1 MGLKQWIIDRLSQT
15 PTAAKEVAAAD
26 FFDLAANCYI
36 QDLAFWS
43 CVTVISNAITK
54 CRFKTYVG
62 GKEIKGDEYYLWNY
76 EPNCN
81 QNANEFLDELIAKLY
96 KDNEALVVEASG
108 QLIVAESY
116 TKTEYALKENLF
128 SNVSAKNLSFSRSF
142 RQSEVL
148 YFQLNAENM
157 KRISD
162 GVYGAYSELLMYCMN
177 SYKKSRGRSGI
188 LKIDAMVQNSQGFQ
202 DRYDN
207 LINEQFKKY
216 FQADNAVL
224 PLFSGF
230 DFQEDKSKTY
240 SNESTRDIKAMI
252 DDICEWTAKA
262 FGVPP
267 AAVSG
272 NITNTKE
279 AIDQMLTFCIDPLVA
294 MIETEINRKRYGKEG
309 IQNGSYIK
317 IDTTAIKHI
326 DLLDVAASID
336 KLISSGAFCI
346 DDIREAVGKDPL
358 NTEWSREHFI
368 TKNYSSIEELLNALE
383 GGKT

>member
-1 MGLKQWIIDRLSQT
+1 
-15 PTAAKEVAAAD
+15 
-26 FFDLAANCYI
+26 
-36 QDLAFWS
+36 
-43 CVTVISNAITK
+43 
-54 CRFKTYVG
+54 
-62 GKEIKGDEYYLWNY
+62 
-76 EPNCN
+76 
-81 QNANEFLDELIAKLY
+81 
-96 KDNEALVVEASG
+96 
-108 QLIVAESY
+108 
-116 TKTEYALKENLF
+116 
-128 SNVSAKNLSFSRSF
+128 
-142 RQSEVL
+142 
-148 YFQLNAENM
+148 
-157 KRISD
+157 
-162 GVYGAYSELLMYCMN
+162 
-177 SYKKSRGRSGI
+177 
-188 LKIDAMVQNSQGFQ
+188 
-202 DRYDN
+202 
-207 LINEQFKKY
+207 
-216 FQADNAVL
+216 
-224 PLFSGF
+224 
-230 DFQEDKSKTY
+230 
-240 SNESTRDIKAMI
+240 MI

-272 NITNTKE
+272 SITNTKE

>member
-1 MGLKQWIIDRLSQT
+1 MGLKQWIIDRLSKT
-15 PTAAKEVAAAD
+15 PTMAKEVAATD

-36 QDLAFWS
+36 RDLAFWS

-62 GKEIKGDEYYLWNY
+62 GKETKGDEYYLWNY
-76 EPNCN
+76 EPNYN

-96 KDNEALVVEASG
+96 KENEALVVEASG
-108 QLIVAESY
+108 QLIVAESF
-116 TKTEYALKENLF
+116 TKTEYALKENVF
-128 SNVSAKNLSFSRSF
+128 SNVSAKNFSFSRSF
-142 RQSEVL
+142 TQSEVL
-148 YFQLNAENM
+148 HFQLNAENM

-162 GVYGAYSELLMYCMN
+162 GIHGAYSELLTYCMN

-188 LKIDAMVQNSQGFQ
+188 LKIEAMAQNSQGFQ
-202 DRYDN
+202 DRYDE
-207 LINEQFKKY
+207 LINKQFKKY
-216 FQADNAVL
+216 FEADNAVL

-294 MIETEINRKRYGKEG
+294 MIETEINRKRYGKES

-346 DDIREAVGKDPL
+346 DDIREAVGRDPL

>member
-1 MGLKQWIIDRLSQT
+1 M
-15 PTAAKEVAAAD
+15 
-26 FFDLAANCYI
+26 
-36 QDLAFWS
+36 
-43 CVTVISNAITK
+43 
-54 CRFKTYVG
+54 
-62 GKEIKGDEYYLWNY
+62 
-76 EPNCN
+76 
-81 QNANEFLDELIAKLY
+81 
-96 KDNEALVVEASG
+96 
-108 QLIVAESY
+108 
-116 TKTEYALKENLF
+116 
-128 SNVSAKNLSFSRSF
+128 
-142 RQSEVL
+142 
-148 YFQLNAENM
+148 
-157 KRISD
+157 
-162 GVYGAYSELLMYCMN
+162 
-177 SYKKSRGRSGI
+177 
-188 LKIDAMVQNSQGFQ
+188 
-202 DRYDN
+202 
-207 LINEQFKKY
+207 
-216 FQADNAVL
+216 L

-272 NITNTKE
+272 SITNTKE

-368 TKNYSSIEELLNALE
+368 TKNYSSIEELLNTLE